1 MSKLDKELMIKHLR
15 EISKLSMKANIK
27 HHTVIEKH
35 VSHQSELMKILKGE
49 RASNERLKR
58 IISMKKTEIDELD
71 KKNTDLLWEAA
82 KIQKENITL
91 KNEIEQDELKAAQV
105 QKSMK
110 KLFDNESI
118 DN

>member
-1 MSKLDKELMIKHLR
+1 
-15 EISKLSMKANIK
+15 MKANIK

-35 VSHQSELMKILKGE
+35 VSHQSELMKILKEE

-91 KNEIEQDELKAAQV
+91 KNEIKQDELKAAQV